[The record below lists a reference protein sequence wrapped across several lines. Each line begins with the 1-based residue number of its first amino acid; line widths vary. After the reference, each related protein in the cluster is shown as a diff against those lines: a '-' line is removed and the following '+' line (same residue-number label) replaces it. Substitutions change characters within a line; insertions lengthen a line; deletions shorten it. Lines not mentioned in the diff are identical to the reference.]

1 MRSFDLSPLFRYSV
15 GFDRLDD
22 LFETA
27 FRNTQEV
34 SYPPYNIVKTGQDN
48 YKITLAVAGFGE
60 EDLDLVVK
68 ENVLTVRGKNDAEKD
83 KDVTY
88 LHRGIAGRSFEHR
101 FQLADHV
108 RVNGANLANGLLD
121 IELVRE
127 LPEAMKP
134 QRVEIGAGSAKPKV
148 IEARHFSSLPGT
160 PASPRAEPG
169 PAPSCSATGLA
180 KRRIKQ
186 SIGLVLRHQAF
197 VPLFF
202 KMRLQRQRRYQ
213 KLLKVGSVGL
223 QPARSAAPSRNLR
236 PAACRRGGATARA
249 PG

>member
-27 FRNTQEV
+27 FRNTQEA

-60 EDLDLVVK
+60 GDLDVTVK
-68 ENVLTVRGKNDAEKD
+68 ENVLTVRGKVNDAEKD

-88 LHRGIAGRSFEHR
+88 LHRGIAGRAFEHR

-108 RVNGANLANGLLD
+108 RVSGAQLVNGLLD

-127 LPEAMKP
+127 VPEAMKP
-134 QRVEIGAGSAKPKV
+134 QQIEIGAGTAKPKV
-148 IEARHFSSLPGT
+148 IEGK
-160 PASPRAEPG
+160 
-169 PAPSCSATGLA
+169 A
-180 KRRIKQ
+180 K
-186 SIGLVLRHQAF
+186 
-197 VPLFF
+197 
-202 KMRLQRQRRYQ
+202 
-213 KLLKVGSVGL
+213 
-223 QPARSAAPSRNLR
+223 AA
-236 PAACRRGGATARA
+236 
-249 PG
+249 